1 MVVFSLSLT
10 ETSTPFVVT
19 SVSQAPTHAPNPATQ
34 PPPGLTEEEIK
45 TDMKVL
51 ARRRT
56 KTWHSG
62 RITEIKPSG
71 KNTHNHWFIYILI
84 VFVCNGIDMSI
95 RLCLMYCNVCTELQ
109 TKCPHGDNNL
119 FLSQVTLTYLVIN
132 LLLYQFMSFTE
143 FFVFSMFSISQ
154 PLTLHREWKQ
164 V

>member
-71 KNTHNHWFIYILI
+71 KNTHNH
-84 VFVCNGIDMSI
+84 
-95 RLCLMYCNVCTELQ
+95 
-109 TKCPHGDNNL
+109 
-119 FLSQVTLTYLVIN
+119 
-132 LLLYQFMSFTE
+132 
-143 FFVFSMFSISQ
+143 
-154 PLTLHREWKQ
+154 
-164 V
+164 